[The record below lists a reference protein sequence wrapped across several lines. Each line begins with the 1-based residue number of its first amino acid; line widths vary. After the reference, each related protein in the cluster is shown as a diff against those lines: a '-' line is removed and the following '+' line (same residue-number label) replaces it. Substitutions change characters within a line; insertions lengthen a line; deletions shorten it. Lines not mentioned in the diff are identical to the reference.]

1 MSNFQRIG
9 DNWNIEGSLS
19 ATTFYGD
26 GSNLTGISGGGGTFT
41 GGTISGATTFTN
53 GLTANTISGGTIFGD
68 GSNLTGISAA
78 ATQFVVNGRNQSG
91 SPIRRGQVVFINGST
106 GNKPTLQLA
115 QANAE
120 NTSNLTLGVLKND
133 ILNNADGDV
142 VVLGSITNLDT
153 RSSAT
158 HPFTTDTLVDG
169 DVIYLSPTTAGFV
182 TRVKPHAP
190 NHIVVIGIVVRTSPT
205 NGFIEYKIQNGSE
218 LDEMADVKISGLTNG
233 DLLVYSSGNTLWN
246 NTKTLNGNYILNGG
260 LTITD
265 KVVGSTT
272 DVNIKTN
279 NLINAAYMV
288 LIYNT

>member
-53 GLTANTISGGTIFGD
+53 GLTANTISGGTLFGD

-78 ATQFVVNGRNQSG
+78 ATQLVVNCRNQSG
-91 SPIRRGQVVFINGST
+91 SDMRRGMVVFINGST

-115 QANAE
+115 QANTEA
-120 NTSNLTLGVLKND
+120 TSARTFGVLKND
-133 ILNNADGDV
+133 ILNNAEGDV
-142 VVLGSITNLDT
+142 VVIGSITNLDT

-158 HPFTTDTLVDG
+158 YPFTTDTLVDG
-169 DVIYLSPTTAGFV
+169 DTLYLSPTTAGFV
-182 TRVKPHAP
+182 TRVKPNAP
-190 NHIVVIGIVVRTSPT
+190 NHIVYIGKVIRTSPT
-205 NGFIEYKIQNGSE
+205 NGYIEYQIQNGTE
-218 LDEMADVKISGLTNG
+218 LDELADVNISGLTQG
-233 DLLVYSSGNTLWN
+233 DLLVYNSGTTLWD
-246 NTKTLNGNYILNGG
+246 NTKILNGNYTINGG
-260 LTITD
+260 VTITD

-272 DVNIKTN
+272 NTQIKTN

>member
-78 ATQFVVNGRNQSG
+78 ATQFVVNCRNQSG
-91 SPIRRGQVVFINGST
+91 SDMYRGQIVYMNGST
-106 GNKPTLQLA
+106 GNKPTILLA
-115 QANAE
+115 QANSE
-120 NTSNLTLGVLKND
+120 MTSARTFGVLKND
-133 ILNNADGDV
+133 ISNNSFGDV
-142 VVLGSITNLDT
+142 VVIGSITNLDT
-153 RSSAT
+153 RTTAT
-158 HPFTTDTLVDG
+158 HPFTVDTLVDG
-169 DVIYLSPTTAGFV
+169 QTIYLSPTNAGYI
-182 TRVKPHAP
+182 TNVKPHAP
-190 NHIVVIGIVVRTSPT
+190 NHLVYIGKVVRTSPT
-205 NGFIEYKIQNGSE
+205 NGYIEYQIQNGYEIDE
-218 LDEMADVKISGLTNG
+218 LHDVKITGVTNG